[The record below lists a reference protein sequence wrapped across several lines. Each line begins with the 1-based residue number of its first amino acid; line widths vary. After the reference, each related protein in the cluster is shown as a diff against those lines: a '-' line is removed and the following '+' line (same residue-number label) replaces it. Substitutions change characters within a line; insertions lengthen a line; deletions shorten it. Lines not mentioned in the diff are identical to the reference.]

1 MADGL
6 RLVLAYDLPT
16 RVVIPAREDVL
27 EWGEE
32 DELFE
37 RALAQTRAE
46 PGLEVMQHDSPE
58 GEATLWSLSGESF
71 FAATHILW
79 AEDFLPLPCEEH
91 GALVAAP
98 NRHTALAHPIRD
110 LTVVHA
116 VSMLLLVAEAG
127 WRDGPGSIS
136 RQVYWRRDDAFQP
149 LQVHEDSKGVTFAP
163 SDDFMQVL
171 NRLD

>member
-1 MADGL
+1 MVASPNTNTCSH
-6 RLVLAYDLPT
+6 A
-16 RVVIPAREDVL
+16 
-27 EWGEE
+27 
-32 DELFE
+32 E
-37 RALAQTRAE
+37 RRNGG
-46 PGLEVMQHDSPE
+46 PHF
-58 GEATLWSLSGESF
+58 LS
-71 FAATHILW
+71 
-79 AEDFLPLPCEEH
+79 LPCEEH

-116 VSMLLLVAEAG
+116 VRMLLLVADAG
-127 WRDGPGSIS
+127 WRDGPGRIS
-136 RQVYWRRDDAFQP
+136 RQVYWRRDEAFQA